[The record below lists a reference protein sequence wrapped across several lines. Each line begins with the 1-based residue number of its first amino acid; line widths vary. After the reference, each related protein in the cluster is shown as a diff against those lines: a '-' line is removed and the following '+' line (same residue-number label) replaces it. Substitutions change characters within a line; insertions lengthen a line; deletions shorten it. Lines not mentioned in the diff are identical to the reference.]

1 MNALLLPLAAAAILS
16 AADLPKIVFSKSFPG
31 SVPAYVAIAIDKQGR
46 GEYKE
51 APVDENPLV
60 FKLQPKETEE
70 IFALSE
76 KLGYFS
82 RPLESGLKVA
92 KTGVKTFRYENGA
105 EKKEVQFNY
114 SLDLEAQ
121 KLLDWFER
129 ISECQQLYINL
140 ERAAKFDKLGV
151 NQALLYLQIS
161 HDRGRLVSAEQFL
174 PLLDRVAKNETYMH
188 MARERAASL
197 ADAIRNPKPVA
208 AQ

>member
-1 MNALLLPLAAAAILS
+1 MRAIVFLFAAVALS
-16 AADLPKIVFSKSFPG
+16 AADLPRIVFSKSFPR
-31 SVPAYVAIAIDKQGR
+31 SRPEYVAIAVDKQGR
-46 GEYKE
+46 AEYKE
-51 APVDENPLV
+51 APDDENPLV
-60 FKLQPKETEE
+60 FKLDPKEAVE

-92 KTGVKTFRYENGA
+92 MTGIKTFRYENGD
-105 EKKEVQFNY
+105 EKKEVKFNY
-114 SLDLEAQ
+114 SQDPEAQ

-129 ISECQQLYINL
+129 ISETAQHYINL

-161 HDRGRLVSAEQFL
+161 RDRGRLVAAEQFL
-174 PLLDRVAKNETYMH
+174 PLLDRIAKNETYMH

-197 ADAIRNPKPVA
+197 ADDIRNPKPPVA
-208 AQ
+208 Q

>member
-1 MNALLLPLAAAAILS
+1 MKALLPLAAAAILS

-51 APVDENPLV
+51 APEDENPLV

-114 SLDLEAQ
+114 SQDLEAQ

-151 NQALLYLQIS
+151 NQALLHLQIS
-161 HDRGRLVSAEQFL
+161 HDRGRLVGAEQFL

-208 AQ
+208 TQ

>member
-1 MNALLLPLAAAAILS
+1 MRLFLPLVAAAVLS

-31 SVPAYVAIAIDKQGR
+31 SAPAFVAITIDKQGR

-51 APVDENPLV
+51 APDDDNPLV
-60 FKLQPKETEE
+60 FKLDTKETGE

-114 SLDLEAQ
+114 SQDLEAQ

-129 ISECQQLYINL
+129 ISESQQLYVNL

-161 HDRGRLVSAEQFL
+161 RDRGRLVAAEQFL
-174 PLLDRVAKNETYMH
+174 PLLDRIAKNETYMH

-197 ADAIRNPKPVA
+197 ADGIRNPKPVA
-208 AQ
+208 EQ